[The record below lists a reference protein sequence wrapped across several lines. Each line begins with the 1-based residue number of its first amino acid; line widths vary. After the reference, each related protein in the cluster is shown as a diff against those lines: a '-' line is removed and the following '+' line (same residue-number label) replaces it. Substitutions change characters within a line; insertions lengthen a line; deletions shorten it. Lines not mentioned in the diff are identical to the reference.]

1 MEVFIQDERVGDG
14 DIKEKVKDVLIKL
27 ATLGVAIIVPPQ
39 LITTINSSHTLV
51 VCDDG
56 FWAGN

>member
-27 ATLGVAIIVPPQ
+27 ATLGAAIIAPPQ